1 MFIPTNQA
9 MTDYFNS
16 PEGAVL
22 KDRFNTWADVPTDVL
37 PLLLKRHMRTS
48 LIESVPSRF
57 STMVDEDNSALPV
70 KKSDIVSTYVGTNG
84 VVYQTSDVKYVIANN
99 NLWASPLDQQLRNT
113 LVANLSTQLP
123 GWVVASQPLGSA
135 QDTLNVTV
143 TEFNGRYD
151 GKVIVSG
158 EWLLNH
164 QGQLIKR
171 PFRLE
176 GVQTQDGYDEMVKVL
191 ASVWSQEAASIAQE
205 IKRLP

>member
-1 MFIPTNQA
+1 MGQPVGSTVAQHPGCQ
-9 MTDYFNS
+9 
-16 PEGAVL
+16 PEYA
-22 KDRFNTWADVPTDVL
+22 TA
-37 PLLLKRHMRTS
+37 
-48 LIESVPSRF
+48 
-57 STMVDEDNSALPV
+57 
-70 KKSDIVSTYVGTNG
+70 
-84 VVYQTSDVKYVIANN
+84 
-99 NLWASPLDQQLRNT
+99 
-113 LVANLSTQLP
+113 

-191 ASVWSQEAASIAQE
+191 AGVWSQEAASIAQE

>member
-1 MFIPTNQA
+1 M
-9 MTDYFNS
+9 
-16 PEGAVL
+16 
-22 KDRFNTWADVPTDVL
+22 
-37 PLLLKRHMRTS
+37 
-48 LIESVPSRF
+48 
-57 STMVDEDNSALPV
+57 
-70 KKSDIVSTYVGTNG
+70 
-84 VVYQTSDVKYVIANN
+84 
-99 NLWASPLDQQLRNT
+99 
-113 LVANLSTQLP
+113 
-123 GWVVASQPLGSA
+123 VASQPLGSA
-135 QDTLNVTV
+135 QDTLNVTG